1 MNDLF
6 GINFQVTYFH
16 TIVTIL
22 HDLHVL
28 LQAPH
33 LRHLSIAKLDE
44 NPRKDIY
51 NTLTCTYFYLFI
63 PKLFHMKVEAQM

>member
-22 HDLHVL
+22 HDLHAL

-33 LRHLSIAKLDE
+33 LRHVSIAKLDE
-44 NPRKDIY
+44 NPRKDI
-51 NTLTCTYFYLFI
+51 THLHVHTSIYLSQNCFI
-63 PKLFHMKVEAQM
+63 